1 MPAVIPVLHST
12 DQWSSEPKQEPAARV
27 THAGS
32 REASQVEEQ
41 VGQGLHSPGE

>member
-1 MPAVIPVLHST
+1 MPGVIPVLHIT
-12 DQWSSEPKQEPAARV
+12 DQWSSEPKQEPATQV

-32 REASQVEEQ
+32 QEASQFEEQ